1 MALMTPQAPTTLANL
16 TFSAPTTSDTIA
28 ADDGLILYVKIG
40 ATSTNLTVVVPGT
53 QPYTGTAN
61 SNATASSLTNTER
74 QIPITRALIDPTTN
88 LATVQYSQVTN
99 VTVALMKAPKL

>member
-1 MALMTPQAPTTLANL
+1 MTSQAPTTLANL

-40 ATSTNLTVVVPGT
+40 ATATIVTVPVPGT

-61 SNATASSLTNTER
+61 SSATTGSVSNTER

-88 LATVQYSQVTN
+88 LATVNYSQITN